1 MTAQQAADSVR
12 RRAQQFPMPALDV
25 LVRAKEIGLDSQPAI
40 DALER
45 FKSGPFADLD
55 VHADHLEKSAPP
67 LRTAVQEL
75 RKAADAELQRRED
88 RWKPIAPHLAAWLL
102 EARKAR
108 VGYEAV
114 KPLKSAEAWLKQ
126 AASDIRT
133 ERFEPIKAKAQAVW
147 NQLRL
152 QSNVALDDIRLS
164 GSAGRRQVEL
174 DVTVDGVE
182 GAALGVM
189 SQGELHALA
198 LSLFIPRATL
208 TESPFRFVVIDD
220 PVQSMDPARVDGL
233 AQVLDTAAKD
243 RQVVVFT
250 HDDRLSEA
258 IRRMGIDAT
267 VREVTRRE
275 GSVVEVRNA
284 RDPVKRHLDD
294 AFAVATTEGLPL
306 AASRRVIPGLCR
318 LAIDAACTEAVR
330 RRRLS
335 RGERHAD
342 VEEMLARCNGTKSFV
357 SLALFD
363 DPGKAGDV
371 MPRLDKQSKA
381 FGDVYRM
388 CNEGA
393 HGVEVGART
402 GFIQQVEH
410 LARWLQSQK

>member
-1 MTAQQAADSVR
+1 M
-12 RRAQQFPMPALDV
+12 ALA
-25 LVRAKEIGLDSQPAI
+25 LVPWLD
-40 DALER
+40 L
-45 FKSGPFADLD
+45 
-55 VHADHLEKSAPP
+55 
-67 LRTAVQEL
+67 
-75 RKAADAELQRRED
+75 
-88 RWKPIAPHLAAWLL
+88 
-102 EARKAR
+102 ARKAR
-108 VGYEAV
+108 AGYEAV
-114 KPLKSAEAWLKQ
+114 KPLKTAEAWLKQ
-126 AASDIRT
+126 ATSDIRT
-133 ERFEPIKAKAQAVW
+133 ERFEPIKAKAQAIW

-164 GSAGRRQVEL
+164 GSATKRQVEL

-208 TESPFRFVVIDD
+208 PESPFRFVVIDD

-233 AQVLDTAAKD
+233 ARVLDTAAKD

-250 HDDRLSEA
+250 HDDRLPEA
-258 IRRMGIDAT
+258 VRRMGINAT

-275 GSVVEVRNA
+275 SSLVEVRNA

-294 AFAVATTEGLPL
+294 AFAVATTEGLPP

-342 VEEMLARCNGTKSFV
+342 VEEMLTRCNGTKSFV

-381 FGDVYRM
+381 FADVYRM

-393 HGVEVGART
+393 HGVEVGARID
-402 GFIQQVEH
+402 FIRQAEK
-410 LARWLQSQK
+410 LARWLQARP